1 MNNKSCLTF
10 QSWIFDI
17 FRSED
22 SPLETKDLKEHK
34 NTPATEEEEFPL
46 KEDDDYK
53 AIETK
58 TLSFRSNRSMWE
70 NIERERSHSKTLEQ
84 PRKKNIHKNQFV
96 VAPDLLQ
103 DVLSV
108 RSRSDSSIIAGRISP
123 AREDPIKEKDEDT
136 GK

>member
-1 MNNKSCLTF
+1 MFWDSK
-10 QSWIFDI
+10 FDI
-17 FRSED
+17 FRSEN
-22 SPLETKDLKEHK
+22 SPLEENTLKDQK
-34 NTPATEEEEFPL
+34 NVPAIAEEEFLL

-53 AIETK
+53 PIETK
-58 TLSFRSNRSMWE
+58 TLSFKSNRSMWE

-84 PRKKNIHKNQFV
+84 PKKKNIHKNQFV

-108 RSRSDSSIIAGRISP
+108 RSRSDSSIIPGRISP
-123 AREDPIKEKDEDT
+123 AREDLTKEKDEDA

>member
-10 QSWIFDI
+10 QNWIFDI

-34 NTPATEEEEFPL
+34 NTPATEEEEFPF

-70 NIERERSHSKTLEQ
+70 NIEKGKEKSQTLDH
-84 PRKKNIHKNQFV
+84 PRKHHSSQPV
-96 VAPDLLQ
+96 VAPDLLK
-103 DVLSV
+103 DLLGKSLV
-108 RSRSDSSIIAGRISP
+108 RRPGVKISSGRVSP
-123 AREDPIKEKDEDT
+123 DGLGQEKQ
-136 GK
+136 